1 MISRSLT
8 TGTKDNTETIPFYVI
23 KRRGKADPCH
33 PSDTSCTFHD
43 EKINITDT
51 SFSYCIDYNDIL
63 SEHYKG
69 ERPRWDHL
77 KCCEGNF
84 TDDLNCSDEEYT
96 RTNRLFEPKADDS
109 GRSVEM
115 VVNSAVDLRHI
126 SERLYTCKCNYSDA
140 TRKPDHFVMVRTY

>member
-1 MISRSLT
+1 M
-8 TGTKDNTETIPFYVI
+8 
-23 KRRGKADPCH
+23 
-33 PSDTSCTFHD
+33 
-43 EKINITDT
+43 
-51 SFSYCIDYNDIL
+51 
-63 SEHYKG
+63 
-69 ERPRWDHL
+69 